1 MLKNVSPRLR
11 VFIRNPASWVGLIL
25 VLGMVIIAIFAPYI
39 VDRAPE
45 HQNLRLRLQP
55 PGPGEPF
62 GTDEFGRSLF
72 SRVVYGARISLLTG
86 MIPVAVAMSIG
97 TIIGLVAGFFR
108 GWVDSLLMRL
118 MDILLA
124 FPSLLLALAV
134 VGTLGPGL
142 INAVIAVSIVAI
154 PDYARIVRS
163 VVIGAR
169 EEEYVQAATALGARN
184 NRLMFKHLLPNA
196 VGPIVVQATLG
207 VGFAI
212 MAIAGLSFLGLGIQ
226 PPTADWGEML
236 SRGRRFLPDG
246 TWLMLFPGI
255 AVSLTVLGF
264 NLLGDGVRDDLDP
277 KSGS

>member
-1 MLKNVSPRLR
+1 MLKNISPRLR
-11 VFIRNPASWVGLIL
+11 VFARNPASWVGLFL
-25 VLGMVIIAIFAPYI
+25 VLGMVLMAIFAPFI
-39 VDRAPE
+39 VERAPE

-55 PGPGEPF
+55 PSSSEWF

-86 MIPVAVAMSIG
+86 IIPVAVAMSIG
-97 TIIGLVAGFFR
+97 TIIGLLSGFFR
-108 GWVDSLLMRL
+108 GWVDSVLMRI

-196 VGPIVVQATLG
+196 IGPIVVQATLG

-236 SRGRRFLPDG
+236 SRGRRFLPDA

-264 NLLGDGVRDDLDP
+264 NLLGDGVRDALDP